1 MKELPP
7 GAKRVDKPA
16 KFRYNIIEN
25 LCPAFGKIKSL
36 GEYDNMVFSS
46 IEFLFYFMPATLA
59 IYFLIYFAGK
69 LMHRNLRGVGN
80 MFLTFMSL
88 GFYAFGAPKFFLIML
103 FSIFMNWLFGLWVD
117 KVKDNRRRAK
127 QVIALMAVFN
137 LGLLGVYKYLTFL
150 LNSFNLWFTIN
161 LPVPKITLPIG
172 ISFFTF
178 QAMSYVIDVYRGNG
192 RVQKNFI
199 NVCLYISFF
208 PQLIAGPIVRYQTVA
223 DEIMERR
230 ENLDDFIFG
239 VERFMRGLC
248 KKMLIAN
255 NLGLLVD
262 TAFALKPAELS
273 VISAWVA
280 ACAYLMQVYYDF
292 SGYSDMAIGLGR
304 MFGFHFLENFNF
316 PFICK
321 SVGEFW
327 KRWHISLGSWFT
339 DYLYIPLGGSRVKLP
354 RLIFNTLVVWTLT
367 GLWHGAA
374 WTYFLW
380 GLGFGVFLVIER
392 LTGMGKWMSKHRIG
406 HFYAMFV
413 VVTITV
419 MIRSDNL
426 GVAWTFYGSMFGL
439 NGAVLW
445 DSLTGVFLKEY
456 GAFLL
461 AGVIFSLPIPQFL
474 RDKLHVPA
482 SLMKIVGGI
491 ALAALTVAAISYVA
505 VGSYNPFIY
514 FNF

>member
-1 MKELPP
+1 
-7 GAKRVDKPA
+7 
-16 KFRYNIIEN
+16 
-25 LCPAFGKIKSL
+25 
-36 GEYDNMVFSS
+36 MVFSS
-46 IEFLFYFMPATLA
+46 IEFLFYFLPVVLIGYYILKRWRRASNV
-59 IYFLIYFAGK
+59 FLS
-69 LMHRNLRGVGN
+69 V
-80 MFLTFMSL
+80 MSL
-88 GFYAFGAPKFFLIML
+88 GFYAFGAPKFFPIMMA
-103 FSIFMNWLFGLWVD
+103 SIAMNWLFGLWVD
-117 KVKDNRRRAK
+117 KVRQDKRKAK
-127 QVIALMAVFN
+127 LALTLMVIFN
-137 LGLLGVYKYLTFL
+137 LGLLGVFKYLMFL
-150 LNSFNLWFTIN
+150 MNSLNMWFSLR
-161 LPVPKITLPIG
+161 LPVPQITLPIG

-192 RVQKNFI
+192 RVQRNLI

-223 DEIMERR
+223 EEIQNRR
-230 ENLDDFIFG
+230 ENLDDFIEG
-239 VERFMRGLC
+239 TQRFMRGLC
-248 KKMLIAN
+248 KKMLLAN

-262 TAFALKPAELS
+262 TAFALETKDLS
-273 VISAWVA
+273 VVSAWLA

-304 MFGFHFLENFNF
+304 MFGFHFLENFTY

-339 DYLYIPLGGSRVKLP
+339 DYVYIPLGGSRVKTP
-354 RLIFNTLVVWTLT
+354 RLVFNMMVVWTLT

-380 GLGFGVFLVIER
+380 GFGFGVFLVIER
-392 LTGMGKWMSKHRIG
+392 LTGMGKWMSNHKIG

-426 GVAWTFYGSMFGL
+426 HVARIFYGSMFGL
-439 NGAVLW
+439 NGAPLW
-445 DSLTGVFLKEY
+445 NPLTGVFLREY
-456 GAFLL
+456 GPFLA
-461 AGVIFSLPIPQFL
+461 AGVLFSLPVPEFL
-474 RDKLHVPA
+474 RDKVRLNVNF
-482 SLMKIVGGI
+482 MKVAGSVC
-491 ALAALTVAAISYVA
+491 LLALTFISMTYIA